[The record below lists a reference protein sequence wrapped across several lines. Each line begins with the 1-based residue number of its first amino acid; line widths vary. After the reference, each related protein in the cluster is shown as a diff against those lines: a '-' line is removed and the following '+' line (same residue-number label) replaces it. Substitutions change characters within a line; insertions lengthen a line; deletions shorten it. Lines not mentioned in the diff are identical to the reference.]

1 MEEELVVAGDAG
13 GSWARSPSSLLSCP
27 GVRKNG
33 GEIRCCP
40 ENGLERYRLL
50 LSFPT
55 SAAAAAA
62 AAAESPPG
70 LSQLRPKAMGKEE
83 MADPEQVAR

>member
-1 MEEELVVAGDAG
+1 MQA
-13 GSWARSPSSLLSCP
+13 ARGPALLAPSFPAQVSGKMVERSGAARKMAWSVTASC
-27 GVRKNG
+27 
-33 GEIRCCP
+33 
-40 ENGLERYRLL
+40 
-50 LSFPT
+50 SFPT